1 MHSFRKH
8 RSKNPST
15 TPRNTNISEYK
26 QQVVNKMKCLHSK
39 MYIHRN
45 IFSMFHWNCVTM
57 LSYQQMPRGLH
68 LQLHPYLAITIMHRQ
83 NFKSSIII
91 ILTGVTLLQIP
102 LVISSNIH
110 PRTFEMEM
118 LWKPPYYILAIKR
131 VYSQKVVRSS
141 GIFLSFWQNYLE
153 LFMSHVICWTPARCK
168 RMK

>member
-39 MYIHRN
+39 IYVHRH
-45 IFSMFHWNCVTM
+45 IFSMFHWNCVTK

-68 LQLHPYLAITIMHRQ
+68 LQLHPYLAIMIMHRQ

-91 ILTGVTLLQIP
+91 ILTGVTLLQVP

-110 PRTFEMEM
+110 PCTFEMEN
-118 LWKPPYYILAIKR
+118 LHITSWQSNECTAKKWSEA
-131 VYSQKVVRSS
+131 VVSFCPS
-141 GIFLSFWQNYLE
+141 GKITSNCSCHMSYAE
-153 LFMSHVICWTPARCK
+153 LLLDAK
-168 RMK
+168 E